1 MTPCPE
7 ILPVD
12 SELDGDGR
20 LAVGGCSV
28 DELAAEHGTPLMAG
42 SERDLREGAR
52 GFLEA
57 VRSRHPRSDVYFAS
71 KALPSPAVIGI
82 FAEEGLGCDV
92 ASAGELA
99 FAEAG
104 GMPAERML
112 LHGNAKT
119 DRDLE
124 AAIAAGIG
132 LIVVDSLDEIDR
144 LERLVP
150 ESQAVL
156 LRVNPG
162 VGAPTHASMN
172 TGDSA
177 SKFGL
182 EGDDL
187 GRAIERLEASGRLEL
202 EGLHVHIGSQI
213 AQLEPFV
220 EGVNRLISV
229 GAFPT
234 FDFGGGLGV
243 RYLPEESPYPT
254 VDDFAAMVV
263 STAQRQ
269 LGTDFRLIVE
279 PGRCL
284 VARAIVTLYRVVGVK
299 HGAERVF
306 VSVDGGMGDNLEPRL
321 YAQKFAPFI
330 AGSDR
335 EEVIC
340 DIVGPHCET
349 GDRLR
354 EHYPLS
360 GPRIDDLLVVPVTGA
375 YCASL
380 ANNYNA
386 MGRPAMVLCENGHAR
401 LATRRETTEDMLRRH
416 ITSPP

>member
-1 MTPCPE
+1 MGTWPE
-7 ILPVD
+7 ILPDD
-12 SELDGDGR
+12 SSMDAAGR
-20 LAVGGCSV
+20 LAVGGCRV
-28 DELAAEHGTPLMAG
+28 DDLAAEYGTPLMVG
-42 SERDLREGAR
+42 SERDLRDSAR
-52 GFLEA
+52 GFLDA
-57 VRSRHPRSDVYFAS
+57 VRSRHARSDVYFAS

-82 FAEEGLGCDV
+82 FAAEGLGCDV
-92 ASAGELA
+92 SSAGELA

-104 GMPAERML
+104 GMPAGRML

-124 AAIAAGIG
+124 AAITAGIG

-150 ESQAVL
+150 DSQPVL
-156 LRVNPG
+156 IRVNPG

-187 GRAIERLEASGRLEL
+187 SRAIERIEASDHLQL

-213 AQLEPFV
+213 AELGSFAD
-220 EGVNRLISV
+220 GVSRLASV

-243 RYLPEESPYPT
+243 RYLPEEDPYPT
-254 VDDFAAMVV
+254 ADEFAEVIV
-263 STAQRQ
+263 STAHRQ

-279 PGRCL
+279 PGRSL
-284 VARAIVTLYRVVGVK
+284 VARAIVTVYRVVGVK
-299 HGAERVF
+299 HGTERVF

-321 YAQKFAPFI
+321 YAQQFAPFVS
-330 AGSDR
+330 GSDR
-335 EEVIC
+335 DPVTC

-354 EHYPLS
+354 EHYPLA
-360 GPRIDDLLVVPVTGA
+360 GPRTGDLVVVPVTGA

-380 ANNYNA
+380 ANNYNS
-386 MGRPAMVLCENGHAR
+386 MGRPAMVLCEDGRSR
-401 LATRRETTEDMLRRH
+401 LVTRRETTADMLHRH
-416 ITSPP
+416 VLP